1 MSYYGGSPYWRETN
15 GSCHG
20 RGLLSVYWQH
30 FENSELKGKQVW
42 TYRVPSA
49 SRICILV
56 TGCDSS
62 SGVVGAAAL
71 LSAGVACCSVE
82 WLNFT
87 CGAGLRNKKNNQLL
101 GKYFGY
107 SSIRLIKKARCLF
120 FTVQNFREKYINL
133 ESRNEEPNENAERM
147 NERKEERTNGRKN
160 ESEAYH
166 RSLTLVEIITENFK
180 SKYWGLIFAALSSL
194 GPVSRMPLKLF
205 GPACSSVS

>member
-1 MSYYGGSPYWRETN
+1 M
-15 GSCHG
+15 
-20 RGLLSVYWQH
+20 
-30 FENSELKGKQVW
+30 W

-62 SGVVGAAAL
+62 SGVVGAAGL

-87 CGAGLRNKKNNQLL
+87 CGAGLRNKKKQSITGKIFWLL
-101 GKYFGY
+101 IK
-107 SSIRLIKKARCLF
+107 SLKKARCLF

-133 ESRNEEPNENAERM
+133 ELRNEEPNENVERM

-166 RSLTLVEIITENFK
+166 RSLTLVDSLQKTLSQNTEAW
-180 SKYWGLIFAALSSL
+180 SLPLSRVWGLFL
-194 GPVSRMPLKLF
+194 GCPWNFSGPQRQFLFICFLKQWGEYVWNLL
-205 GPACSSVS
+205 